1 MIVNEWEP
9 YFTENYG
16 HQFPDTYLCIDTEYT
31 GGDEREDLITE
42 IGHVMVQNNVVV
54 DRMNIVLNWFSY
66 KEISREF
73 VQYKLDNIRAI
84 MGEDWRLTRDVMQS
98 EGIHPTK
105 AFRFYYELFKT
116 WHERELPFVAHNGR
130 KAEERMLRGNFNRFI
145 NKPFFMH
152 QNALWDTGALFKATR
167 LYESE
172 DILHSSVK
180 YLSIPERADTL
191 KSYFERVLNCR
202 AKGLHWNL
210 KHCLTHYN
218 LLDKLESKHKFHR
231 AEDDAYCSHLLMQKY
246 SSQVIEAVEPSHVEA
261 VEAAFD
267 VDVSPPKPKPV
278 PVNKVEVSI
287 DSETGLERLL
297 EDAPRQPLA
306 DYDVTDVFVP
316 AEPVIIQPEPVEEV
330 EEDKSSIV
338 LEKVEAPPVEDIK
351 PPVAPRPQPTRSRKR
366 GQRVI

>member
-9 YFTENYG
+9 HFKEKYG
-16 HQFPDTYLCIDTEYT
+16 YRFPDTYLCIDTEYT
-31 GGDEREDLITE
+31 GGDERQDLIVE

-66 KEISREF
+66 KDISREF

-84 MGEDWRLTRDVMQS
+84 MGKDWRVTRDVMQS
-98 EGIHPTK
+98 EGIYPLK

-116 WHERELPFVAHNGR
+116 WHERELPLVAHNGR

-152 QNALWDTGALFKATR
+152 QNELWDTGALFKATK
-167 LYESE
+167 LFESQ

-180 YLSIPERADTL
+180 YLSIPERSDTL

-218 LLDKLESKHKFHR
+218 LLDKLGDEHKFHR
-231 AEDDAYCSHLLMQKY
+231 AEDDAYCSHLLMQEY
-246 SSQVIEAVEPSHVEA
+246 SSQVVEDYTPQHVEA
-261 VEAAFD
+261 IESAFD
-267 VDVSPPKPKPV
+267 VEVTPPPPV
-278 PVNKVEVSI
+278 PKKVSKP
-287 DSETGLERLL
+287 DTGLEQLL

-306 DYDVTDVFVP
+306 DHDITDVFVP
-316 AEPVIIQPEPVEEV
+316 VEPVAIPPEPPAVSDEET
-330 EEDKSSIV
+330 STIV
-338 LEKVEAPPVEDIK
+338 LEKVEEPVVEEEKTPP
-351 PPVAPRPQPTRSRKR
+351 APRPQPMRSRKR